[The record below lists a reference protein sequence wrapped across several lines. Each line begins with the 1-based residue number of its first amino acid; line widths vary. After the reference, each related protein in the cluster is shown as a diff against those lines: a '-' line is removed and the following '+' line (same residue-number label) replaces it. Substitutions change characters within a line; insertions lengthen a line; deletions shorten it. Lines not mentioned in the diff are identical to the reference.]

1 MALSVAARNALADAI
16 ANGATWVSVHS
27 SDPSTTGAGELSPGP
42 YARKQTTFGAASGGD
57 RVGSQVTVDV
67 PAGGPY
73 GWFGLWSAVSGG
85 TFFGGGTLSPAETFA
100 GTGQLRIT
108 PTVDA

>member
-1 MALSVAARNALADAI
+1 MALSITARNALADAI

-27 SDPSTTGAGELSPGP
+27 SDPGTTGTGELSTSP
-42 YARKQTTFGAASGGD
+42 YARKQTTFAAASGGD

-67 PAGGPY
+67 PVGGPY

-85 TFFGGGTLSPAETFA
+85 TFFGGGTLTPAETFA